1 MSELYGFTYASTI
14 SGTVNGKSEDTY
26 GNAVS
31 VGKTSGQYVIYF
43 TLEPP
48 KEFVKPEIRIRNNV
62 YERTVDYATAITFTA
77 ETTGT
82 VEGASVEWIVT
93 WDNGGKSYGTTY
105 TVSDKGGK
113 RVGEGYSIQARLW
126 GNYEGGQTV
135 YGASETEFVHVK
147 AGFFNKLVW
156 FFKRLFNPGAYRI
169 TQ

>member
-48 KEFVKPEIRIRNNV
+48 KEFVKPEIKIRNYV

-93 WDNGGKSYGTTY
+93 WDNS
-105 TVSDKGGK
+105 GK

-135 YGASETEFVHVK
+135 YGASEAEFVHVK

-156 FFKRLFNPGAYRI
+156 FFKHLFNPGAYRI